1 MSPYI
6 CATHPILLQEVELA
20 ADVQRNL
27 TAAIAALE
35 ELEQHRNAGL
45 GPTAVKEGI
54 CVQVLPLFEQSAQ
67 AVLLSSTLCLPAFL
81 PSLFAG
87 QVPKHLAAGSGYA
100 GAQAALSNE
109 AAPNITSPILVAGTQ
124 PSQSVK
130 TSTAKKDKSH
140 KKDKKRKAQA

>member
-1 MSPYI
+1 MS
-6 CATHPILLQEVELA
+6 HSLQEVELA

-35 ELEQHRNAGL
+35 ELEQHRNPAL

-54 CVQVLPLFEQSAQ
+54 CVNVLAIFRQSAQ
-67 AVLLSSTLCLPAFL
+67 AALLSSALCLPAFL
-81 PSLFAG
+81 ASLFAG
-87 QVPKHLAAGSGYA
+87 HVQNHLASGSGYA
-100 GAQAALSNE
+100 GAQAALSNKT
-109 AAPNITSPILVAGTQ
+109 APYIPSPVLVAGTQ

-140 KKDKKRKAQA
+140 KKDKKRKAQAGEQP